1 MGEPRFWKA
10 LRAHDASGVFVTA
23 FVLLMAVAAAGQDG
37 LSPPATTRSD
47 PGLVR
52 IDVSVTGDDGKPATG
67 LSWRDFSVSVEG
79 RRRRVVVAEYVP
91 AVRPLRPPSLS
102 TRFSTNA
109 ASEEQATGYYVL
121 GFEPESGDRDGNP
134 HSIKIEVQGRA
145 ESQVRFSGEFTG
157 FPEHAGPD
165 EYLLAEMLCAP
176 LLATDIR
183 IRLAAFTLKDS
194 ESEKLRILVAA
205 EIDRSSNPDGR
216 LALAYVLSD
225 EKGRAVGRRADPDV
239 KAPLHSHT
247 RAQTYTSFIL
257 TEAAG
262 PHTLKLAV
270 LDDKGRRGSVEHAFH
285 AALTPVGPL
294 HAADLVLA
302 AERAG
307 SATDRPVVSSEL
319 TSGII
324 RPYLELYSAAADA
337 LENTT
342 VIFEVAPN
350 EQARALD
357 GAAGRAQPSPASGSN
372 RRAIEGTLPTTLLAP
387 GEYIIRAVVT
397 ADGSRIGQIARPFR
411 VGKATAE
418 VVTPAATIGLRRSSS
433 KPVVVPFTS
442 RPERFERASVL
453 TPQVVGFFMDRLN
466 LPERGES
473 NAAPAVEHARAGR
486 FDDAIQALTSRSGT
500 VPSTFL
506 SGLALYA
513 RGELEQAAA
522 RFREALRMDS
532 EFFPAAFYLGSCYA
546 AGGRDQDAVGAWQLS
561 LVTESD
567 ALFIYTLLGDAL
579 LRLHEPDQALAILH
593 EAASAWPDDEQVQVR
608 LGAAYA
614 TAGKRSDA
622 LEKLEPYLD
631 KHPEDHE
638 RHFMALRTLYEAR
651 AAGKPVRSTAED
663 RALFAKWAT
672 AYAKAKGPQQAVV
685 DQWQRA
691 MGR

>member
-1 MGEPRFWKA
+1 MGELRFRTA
-10 LRAHDASGVFVTA
+10 LRAHDTSGALIAA

-37 LSPPATTRSD
+37 PAPPAAVRSD
-47 PGLVR
+47 PGVVY
-52 IDVSVTGDDGKPATG
+52 IDVSVTGADGKPVTG
-67 LSWRDFSVSVEG
+67 LTGRDFSVSVEG
-79 RRRRVVVAEYVP
+79 RPRHIVVADYVP
-91 AVRPLRPPSLS
+91 AVRTSKRPGLTAPY
-102 TRFSTNA
+102 STNA
-109 ASEEQATGYYVL
+109 ASEEQPSGYYLL
-121 GFEPESGDRDGNP
+121 GFEPEPGDRDGNR
-134 HSIKIEVQGRA
+134 HKVTIEVQGRA

-157 FPEHAGPD
+157 SPEHAGPD
-165 EYLLAEMLCAP
+165 EYLLAEILRAP
-176 LLATDIR
+176 LLATE
-183 IRLAAFTLKDS
+183 IRLRVAAFTLKDS
-194 ESEKLRILVAA
+194 ESERLRILVAA

-225 EKGRAVGRRADPDV
+225 EKGRVVGRRADPDV

-257 TEAAG
+257 SETAG

-270 LDDKGRRGSVEHAFH
+270 LDDKGKRGSVEHAFH
-285 AALTPVGPL
+285 AALTPVGPI
-294 HAADLVLA
+294 HAADLVLSD
-302 AERAG
+302 ERAG
-307 SATDRPVVSSEL
+307 SAIARPAVSGEL
-319 TSGII
+319 TSGMISA
-324 RPYLELYSAAADA
+324 YVELYSAAADA

-357 GAAGRAQPSPASGSN
+357 GAAGKAQLSSAARSN
-372 RRAIEGTLPTTLLAP
+372 RRAIEGSLPTTLLAP
-387 GEYIIRAVVT
+387 GDYIIRAVVT
-397 ADGSRIGQIARPFR
+397 ADGNRIGQIARPFR
-411 VGKATAE
+411 VGKVSAE
-418 VVTPAATIGLRRSSS
+418 VVRPAATIGLRRSSG

-442 RPERFERASVL
+442 RPERFDRASVL

-486 FDDAIQALTSRSGT
+486 FEDAIQALTSRSGT
-500 VPSTFL
+500 VPSAFL
-506 SGLALYA
+506 SGLALYS

-579 LRLHEPDQALAILH
+579 LRLRETDQALAILH
-593 EAASAWPDDEQVQVR
+593 EAASGWPDDEQVQVR

-614 TAGKRSDA
+614 MAGKRSDA
-622 LEKLEPYLD
+622 LQKLEPYLE

-638 RHFMALRTLYEAR
+638 RHFVALRTLYEAR
-651 AAGKPVRSTAED
+651 ADGKPVRSMAED
-663 RALFAKWAT
+663 RALFAKWAS

-691 MGR
+691 LGR